1 MNKIIISL
9 ASSVLLLA
17 NFSLQAAKKTPLEL
31 RIASVNKAAS
41 YLSNRQYADSILQV
55 MQSDTLHYSVDA
67 FDKVAAQV
75 DKILDLQSN
84 LSFIDTTNMRSAL
97 NQTRDFCLEDQTE
110 NLAAIAYIGKHL
122 SQAKQSIYSF
132 TPEAIAQ
139 AEKII
144 AMQRE
149 VMMTNPLLDMD
160 NLLVSHYTHGA
171 DARKVMCN
179 KQGMPPANYVSV
191 YSGIRKGI
199 DASIVKLN
207 DLRGDIK
214 QTTLYK
220 STDKSNIA
228 DLQLHWNADKALF
241 SSTDKDSKWRIYE
254 MDMQSGKT
262 HEVVDIPEKDIEL
275 SDANY
280 LPDGRIILSS
290 TIGYNGVP
298 CVHGLDIVGNLSMY
312 NPKDKSFRRL
322 TFDQDGNWNPVMMHN
337 GRVMYTRWEYTDLT
351 HYFSRIVMHM
361 NPDGTENKALY
372 GSGSYF
378 PNSTYDM
385 RPLPS
390 SASRFIGVISGH
402 HGVPRSGRL
411 MIFDPAKSRKEEK
424 GMVQEIPFSQRKI
437 VPIIK
442 DYLVDGVWPQFV
454 RPFPLDD
461 QFFLVSAKL
470 HPRGLWGI
478 YLVDVFDNMTCIAEF
493 EGAGLNMPI
502 PIIKQPTPPIIP
514 DRVNLQDKEATIFIQ
529 DIYEGEG
536 TQGVPRGTIKELR
549 VFAYEYAYQASI
561 SDHDAQGIQSGWDI
575 KRLLGTVPVEADGS
589 VIFKAPANTPISLQ
603 PLDANGAAVQWMR
616 SWFTPMPGETVSCIG
631 CHEDQNNVPMPKRVM
646 ASQRKP
652 HTLKA
657 PQGGARSFTF
667 DLEVQPILDRACV
680 SCHNGEQVKLNLT
693 KGRTEQYIRGRITRI
708 NRPIS
713 KSYLE
718 LMRYVYRQGPEAD
731 MYVLKPY
738 EYHASNSELIRM
750 LDKGH
755 HNVQLTTDE
764 MRTLYN
770 WIDFNA
776 PYYGAFYDINPMGG
790 FDQYTRR
797 IELANKYN
805 HGAGVDWRKELS
817 DYAAQLK
824 PQTAT
829 MPSAIKEKRI
839 KSVKL
844 KGWPFDPATKQQETK
859 AKTLEVAP
867 GVSMEFVWIPAGTF
881 VMGDNQCKT
890 DASPA
895 FKAKIKQG
903 FWMSKY
909 EVTNQQYVA
918 LVPSHDSRIIGQ
930 QWKDH
935 TTPGYFVNKPNQ
947 PVVRVS
953 QQEALAYC
961 AMLSEKMEQACTL
974 PSETEWEWAC
984 RAGSDQPF
992 WFGDVLNFGS
1002 YENLADA
1009 QITNLSVTGVD
1020 PKPMSK
1026 SDPMRQFWDYM
1037 PRETQVDDKQMI
1049 VAPVGSYLPNPW
1061 GLHDMHGNVS
1071 EWTCS
1076 AYIPYPLKREVVA
1089 DKVVARGG
1097 SWAERPIYS
1106 TATYRKG
1113 FLSWQKVHNVGFRV
1127 VLK

>member
-1 MNKIIISL
+1 MNKIIITL
-9 ASSVLLLA
+9 ASSLLLLA
-17 NFSLQAAKKTPLEL
+17 NFSLQAAPKTPLQQ
-31 RIASVNKAAS
+31 RIQSVRKAAS
-41 YLSNRQYADSILQV
+41 FLNDRQYIDSLLQV
-55 MQSDTLHYSVDA
+55 MQSDTLHYSLEA
-67 FDKVAAQV
+67 FDKVSAQV
-75 DKILDLQSN
+75 DNVLDLQAN
-84 LSFIDTTNMRSAL
+84 LQFINTANMRLAL
-97 NQTRDFCLEDQTE
+97 DQTRDFCLDDQTE
-110 NLAAIAYIGKHL
+110 NLASIAYINKHL
-122 SQAKQSIYSF
+122 SQTKQAIYRFS
-132 TPEAIAQ
+132 PQAIAQ
-139 AEKII
+139 AENLI
-144 AMQRE
+144 ALQRE

-171 DARKVMCN
+171 DARKVMGN
-179 KQGMPPANYVSV
+179 KQGMPPVNYASV
-191 YSGIRKGI
+191 YSGIRKGV

-207 DLRGDIK
+207 NLRGDVK
-214 QTTLYK
+214 RTTLYK
-220 STDKSNIA
+220 PTDRSNIA

-241 SSTDKDSKWRIYE
+241 SSTDQDAKWRIYE
-254 MDMQSGKT
+254 MDMQSGNT
-262 HEVVDIPEKDIEL
+262 QQVVDIPEKDIEF

-298 CVHGLDIVGNLSMY
+298 CVHGLDVVGNLSMY

-322 TFDQDGNWNPVMMHN
+322 TFDQDGNWNPVVMHN

-378 PNSTYDM
+378 PNSTFDM
-385 RPLPS
+385 RPLPG

-424 GMVQEIPFSQRKI
+424 GMVQELPFSKRKI

-461 QFFLVSAKL
+461 HFFLVSAKL

-478 YLVDVFDNMTCIAEF
+478 YLVDIFDNMTCIAEF

-502 PIIKQPTPPIIP
+502 PLIKQPTPPVIP
-514 DRVNLQDKEATIFIQ
+514 DRVDLEDKEATIFIQ

-536 TQGVPRGTIKELR
+536 TEGVPRGTIKELR

-631 CHEDQNNVPMPKRVM
+631 CHEDQNKVPMPKRVI

-657 PQGGARSFTF
+657 PKGGVRSFTF

-680 SCHNGEQVKLNLT
+680 SCHNGEQVPLNLT
-693 KGRTEQYIRGRITRI
+693 KGRNEQYIRGVITRI

-731 MYVLKPY
+731 MYVLEPY

-750 LDKGH
+750 LNKGH
-755 HNVQLTTDE
+755 HNVQLTSEE
-764 MRTLYN
+764 MKTLYN

-776 PYYGAFYDINPMGG
+776 PYYGAFYDINPIEG
-790 FDQYTRR
+790 FDQYRRR
-797 IELANKYN
+797 IDLANKYN
-805 HGAGVDWRKELS
+805 NGAGVDWRKELA

-829 MPSAIKEKRI
+829 LPTPEKQKRL
-839 KSVKL
+839 KPVRL
-844 KGWPFDPATKQQETK
+844 KGWPFDPAIKEEAQPTKTIQVT
-859 AKTLEVAP
+859 P
-867 GVSMEFVWIPAGTF
+867 GVSMEFVWIPAGKF
-881 VMGDNQCKT
+881 VMGDNQSPT

-895 FKAKIKQG
+895 FKATIKKG
-903 FWMSKY
+903 FWMSKH

-935 TTPGYFVNKPNQ
+935 TTPGYFVNQPTQ

-961 AMLSEKMEQACTL
+961 QMLSKNGEATYTL
-974 PSETEWEWAC
+974 PTETQWEWAC

-992 WFGDVLNFGS
+992 WFGSVSNFGT

-1009 QITNLSVTGVD
+1009 QITNLAVTGVD

-1026 SDPMRQFWDYM
+1026 SDPMRQFWDFM
-1037 PRETQVDDKQMI
+1037 PREASVDDKHMI
-1049 VAPVGSYLPNPW
+1049 VAPVGSYRPNPW

-1071 EWTCS
+1071 EWTRS
-1076 AYIPYPLKREVVA
+1076 TYVPYPLKKAAPAE
-1089 DKVVARGG
+1089 KVVARGG

-1106 TATYRKG
+1106 TSTYRKA
-1113 FLSWQKVHNVGFRV
+1113 FLPWQKVHNVGFRV
-1127 VLK
+1127 VLQ